1 MPEPPIACLRALCLA
16 LPEATDKEARSDPT
30 FRVRDR
36 IFAVEKRRAMGA
48 SRYGASATE
57 IHTKTMPCLA
67 PDATRLRMVEK
78 ARDSSGH
85 GGGFPP

>member
-16 LPEATDKEARSDPT
+16 LPEATDKEAWGDPT

-36 IFAVEKRRAMGA
+36 IFAVEKRGRWAHLAMVPQQP
-48 SRYGASATE
+48 E
-57 IHTKTMPCLA
+57 IHTKATPCLA
-67 PDATRLRMVEK
+67 PDATRSRMVEK
-78 ARDSSGH
+78 ARDSSGR